1 MRGARHEEDGMELL
15 TIGAFARVSRLSP
28 KALRLYDEQGLLCP
42 AHVDPRSGYRLYAPD
57 QLERARLVARLRQ
70 LGMPLARIRVVCD
83 AEPPDS
89 AAEVAEYWREVE
101 DGTRSG
107 KRLATFLIDH
117 LSRRDSVLIDDDR
130 SPFEL
135 RCAASCD
142 GGSTRTSNEDRAFA
156 GGRLFAVADGF
167 GADRDV
173 DPASAV
179 AVRALEKLESASAD
193 DDPLHALDRAV
204 VEADAAVGEALVSD
218 VSEQLMGRG
227 TTLTAVLW
235 SGSGFALANIGDSR
249 CYLFRDGEL
258 AQLTRD
264 HTVVQTLVEDGRLA
278 AEEADAH
285 PKRSMLARALHGGGL
300 YGGGLYGGGLYG
312 GGLYGGGG
320 AQPDLQLREA
330 RAGDRYLLCT
340 DGLHQVVAAEEVRAV
355 LGERA
360 DPEVVTAR
368 LVELANEAGGP
379 DNIACVVVDVELGH

>member
-1 MRGARHEEDGMELL
+1 M
-15 TIGAFARVSRLSP
+15 
-28 KALRLYDEQGLLCP
+28 
-42 AHVDPRSGYRLYAPD
+42 
-57 QLERARLVARLRQ
+57 
-70 LGMPLARIRVVCD
+70 
-83 AEPPDS
+83 
-89 AAEVAEYWREVE
+89 
-101 DGTRSG
+101 
-107 KRLATFLIDH
+107 
-117 LSRRDSVLIDDDR
+117 
-130 SPFEL
+130 
-135 RCAASCD
+135 
-142 GGSTRTSNEDRAFA
+142 
-156 GGRLFAVADGF
+156 FAVADGF

-218 VSEQLMGRG
+218 VPEQLMGMG

-235 SGSGFALANIGDSR
+235 SGSGFALADIGDSR

-285 PKRSMLARALHGGGL
+285 PKRSMLARALH
-300 YGGGLYGGGLYG
+300 GGGLYG

>member
-1 MRGARHEEDGMELL
+1 MELL
-15 TIGAFARVSRLSP
+15 TIGAFARASRLSP
-28 KALRLYDEQGLLCP
+28 KALRLYDEQGLLRP
-42 AHVDPRSGYRLYAPD
+42 AHVDPHSGYRLYAPD

-83 AEPPDS
+83 ADPPDS
-89 AAEVAEYWREVE
+89 AAEVADYWREVE

-117 LSRRDSVLIDDDR
+117 LSREDSVLIDDDR

-142 GGSTRTSNEDRAFA
+142 GGSTRKSNEDRAFA
-156 GGRLFAVADGF
+156 GDRLFAVADGF
-167 GADRDV
+167 GAAGSDV

-179 AVRALEKLESASAD
+179 AVRALEPLESASAD
-193 DDPLHALDRAV
+193 DDPLNALDRAV
-204 VEADAAVGEALVSD
+204 AEADAAVREALVSD
-218 VSEQLMGRG
+218 GPEQLVGEQMVGEQMMG

-235 SGSGFALANIGDSR
+235 FGSGFALASIGDSR
-249 CYLFRDGEL
+249 CYLLRDDEL

-264 HTVVQTLVEDGRLA
+264 HTVVQALVEDGRLP
-278 AEEADAH
+278 AEEADSH
-285 PKRSMLARALHGGGL
+285 PKRPILARALH
-300 YGGGLYGGGLYG
+300 
-312 GGLYGGGG
+312 GGGG

-340 DGLHQVVAAEEVRAV
+340 DGLHQAVAPERVRAV

-360 DPEVVTAR
+360 APEVAAAR
-368 LVELANEAGGP
+368 LVELANEEGGP
-379 DNIACVVVDVELGH
+379 DNIACVVVDVELGL